1 MVHPALATVL
11 VVIFLNLPATSFA
24 ACPAGQKSVAS
35 TQITNFCNTGSGS
48 GDECYCMTQ
57 HSAMSGCPG
66 INSCTYP
73 PYYPDVTRA
82 RAIASLYIQHICR
95 CPEKGGLDHW
105 YNSGKTIAQIEADIV
120 WIVNNERNNCACP
133 SPKNW
138 NTLLYRCTACPSGQ
152 YNDGSMNTYRTSCI
166 TTSYCSPRTTCGA
179 GTYASSGS
187 ASANT
192 VCSTCSSCGGGTYES
207 SRCTSTSNRQC
218 KTCSTCSASQYEISA
233 CTSSSNRQCST
244 CRTCG
249 GGTYTVGG
257 CSGSTNRICSAC
269 LSCSS
274 SQYETSACT
283 SSSNRQCAQNVCS
296 CSNGVAATGTA
307 CTTNNA
313 NICTSC
319 YGGYY
324 KTGNTC
330 NKCRSACLAS
340 QYETSACT
348 ASSNRQ
354 CATCQTCGSET
365 YSNGGCSGSTNQ
377 ICSTC
382 LSCTS
387 SQYETSACT
396 SSSNRQC
403 TTCLTCGAGTYHY
416 KGCEG
421 NENRQCETC
430 STCSASQYET
440 SACTASSNR
449 QCATCQTCGS
459 ETYSNGGCSG
469 STNRICSACLSCSSS
484 QYETSACTATANR
497 QCATCQT
504 CGLGTYSSGGC
515 TGTENRQCSTCL
527 TCSAA
532 EYETVACTATS
543 NRQCVAYPTCAGFG
557 SSCGATKHLKSS
569 PGSITCASSTCE
581 ISECCNPNPT
591 CNDFNRPVDD
601 TSNDNDNDQGGSDD
615 SASSRCDNGFHM
627 KNNLAFICESN
638 ICSASECCELNVC
651 VCPTAGGNGHS
662 GTSCEEHDTT
672 SCSSCPYGHKL
683 SSGGGGS
690 CVACIAGQFQEMR
703 DFTGTSCSK

>member
-218 KTCSTCSASQYEISA
+218 KTCSTCSASQYEI
-233 CTSSSNRQCST
+233 
-244 CRTCG
+244 
-249 GGTYTVGG
+249 
-257 CSGSTNRICSAC
+257 
-269 LSCSS
+269 
-274 SQYETSACT
+274 
-283 SSSNRQCAQNVCS
+283 
-296 CSNGVAATGTA
+296 
-307 CTTNNA
+307 
-313 NICTSC
+313 
-319 YGGYY
+319 
-324 KTGNTC
+324 
-330 NKCRSACLAS
+330 
-340 QYETSACT
+340 
-348 ASSNRQ
+348 
-354 CATCQTCGSET
+354 
-365 YSNGGCSGSTNQ
+365 
-377 ICSTC
+377 
-382 LSCTS
+382 
-387 SQYETSACT
+387 
-396 SSSNRQC
+396 
-403 TTCLTCGAGTYHY
+403 
-416 KGCEG
+416 
-421 NENRQCETC
+421 
-430 STCSASQYET
+430 

-690 CVACIAGQFQEMR
+690 CVACIAGKFQEMR